1 MKFGPMEN
9 VCVQMDSIESPELVQ
24 NAQEEPNT
32 IIVATPVFQSALNIQ
47 HSLMLL
53 EIVCVTVDI
62 ICSMDPALSV
72 QVDKSLILPGA
83 ATVDVVKMRC
93 SMAKIVSVNSDM
105 ILFQE
110 NVDNAP
116 MDLPMILKV
125 KYVNQDAKQMNFGK

>member
-32 IIVATPVFQSALNIQ
+32 IIAATPVFQSALNIQ

-72 QVDKSLILPGA
+72 QVDKFLILPGA

-105 ILFQE
+105 ILSQE
-110 NVDNAP
+110 NADNAP
-116 MDLPMILKV
+116 MDLSMILKV
-125 KYVNQDAKQMNFGK
+125 KYVNQDAKPMNFGK